1 MLIKLLRFLWDASFP
16 MFRLSRENMLHL
28 RKLWQILFWG
38 NSYSF
43 LINFALYTHLYF
55 HTAFLRMCV
64 FIWAPQ
70 KRRPRQDSWV
80 RGLLKK
86 CSEENISENGSG
98 ESRVGQ
104 RKELSKVEASA
115 WSHRDC
121 GGWVKYP
128 RDVRTLLSGNIFFFA
143 PLSVSHTLWCGREM
157 GRVYCN
163 SQAKRI

>member
-1 MLIKLLRFLWDASFP
+1 MMLIKLLRFLWDASFP

-128 RDVRTLLSGNIFFFA
+128 RDVRTLLSGNIFFFC
-143 PLSVSHTLWCGREM
+143 PSVSESYSLMW
-157 GRVYCN
+157 
-163 SQAKRI
+163 